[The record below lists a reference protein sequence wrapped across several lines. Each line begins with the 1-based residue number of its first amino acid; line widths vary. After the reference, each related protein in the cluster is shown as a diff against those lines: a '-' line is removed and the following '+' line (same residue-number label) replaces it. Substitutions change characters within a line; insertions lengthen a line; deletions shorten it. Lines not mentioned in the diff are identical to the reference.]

1 MEPLAHPH
9 SAPGPRRR
17 ARDLGIVIGHT
28 ATGPLDAIT
37 DVPDVRV
44 GHTTVRRQPD
54 VHSGVTAVVP
64 DAVDPRAPLPAGVF
78 TGNGYGKLIGTT
90 QLTELGAL
98 ETPVL
103 LTSTLSAFRV
113 ADALVGWMLERPGCE
128 EVQSLNPVVGECND
142 GFLSDIR
149 ARPVHEEHVR
159 AALDAASGGPV
170 AEGCVG
176 AGTGMVALGFKA
188 GIGTASRTPEL
199 GGRSFTVGVL
209 VQANFG
215 GTLRVLGRTVTPR
228 SLGLDAGG
236 PAPAAETGSCMIV
249 VATDAPL
256 DARQLTRVARR
267 AVFALAR
274 TGAAYSHGSGDYAV
288 AFGTRPGAGAPVAD
302 AELGPLF
309 EAVLDGVEEAVLN
322 SLLAATT
329 TTGLGGRTVPAL
341 PADRLL
347 AALAAPALPPVR

>member
-1 MEPLAHPH
+1 MESS
-9 SAPGPRRR
+9 SATSRPR
-17 ARDLGIVIGHT
+17 ARDLGVVIGSGT
-28 ATGPLDAIT
+28 PGPRNAIT
-37 DVPDVRV
+37 DVPGVRV
-44 GHTTVRRQPD
+44 GHTTVRRPPD

-64 DAVDPRAPLPAGVF
+64 DLVGPRTPLPAGVF
-78 TGNGYGKLIGTT
+78 SGNGYGKLIGTT

-113 ADALVGWMLERPGCE
+113 ADALVGWMLRRPGCE
-128 EVQSLNPVVGECND
+128 EVRSLNPVVGECND

-149 ARPVHEEHVR
+149 ARPVHEDHVR
-159 AALDAASGGPV
+159 AALDSAAAGSV

-176 AGTGMVALGFKA
+176 AGTGTVALGFKA
-188 GIGTASRTPEL
+188 GVGTASRTPEA
-199 GGRSFTVGVL
+199 GGRRRTVGVL

-215 GTLRVLGRTVTPR
+215 GTLRVLGRTLTPD
-228 SLGLDAGG
+228 SLGVVGADSAGPVADA
-236 PAPAAETGSCMIV
+236 GSCMIV

-288 AFGTRPGAGAPVAD
+288 AFATRPGDAPVAD
-302 AELGPLF
+302 ADLNPLF
-309 EAVLDGVEEAVLN
+309 EAVLDAVEEAVLN

-329 TTGLGGRTVPAL
+329 TIGVDGRTAPAL
-341 PADRLL
+341 PAESLVR
-347 AALAAPALPPVR
+347 ALSGPPAPGTWTAGG

>member
-1 MEPLAHPH
+1 MESSSATSRPL
-9 SAPGPRRR
+9 
-17 ARDLGIVIGHT
+17 ARDLGVVIGSGDP
-28 ATGPLDAIT
+28 GPRNAIT
-37 DVPDVRV
+37 DVPGVRV
-44 GHTTVRRQPD
+44 GHTTVRRPPD

-64 DAVDPRAPLPAGVF
+64 DLVGPRTPLPAGVF
-78 TGNGYGKLIGTT
+78 SGNGYGKLIGTT

-113 ADALVGWMLERPGCE
+113 ADALVGWILRRPGCE
-128 EVQSLNPVVGECND
+128 EVRSLNPVVGECND

-149 ARPVHEEHVR
+149 ARPVQEDHVR
-159 AALDAASGGPV
+159 AALDSAAGGSV

-176 AGTGMVALGFKA
+176 AGTGTVALGFKA
-188 GIGTASRTPEL
+188 GVGTASRTPEA
-199 GGRSFTVGVL
+199 GGRRRTVGVL

-215 GTLRVLGRTVTPR
+215 GTLRVLGRTLTPG
-228 SLGLDAGG
+228 SLGVVGADSAGPVADA
-236 PAPAAETGSCMIV
+236 GSCMIV

-288 AFGTRPGAGAPVAD
+288 AFATRPGGAPVAD
-302 AELGPLF
+302 ADLNPLF
-309 EAVLDGVEEAVLN
+309 EAVLDAVEEAVLN

-329 TTGLGGRTVPAL
+329 TTGVDGRTAPAL
-341 PADRLL
+341 PAESLVR
-347 AALAAPALPPVR
+347 ALSGPPAPGTWTAGG